1 MKEYS
6 LREVY
11 KITRYVNYFE
21 EKTDKWEKSGRV
33 KIFINFF
40 EKILGSVSK
49 KSESRVG
56 ARPKRWL
63 VLFQKS
69 FVLPFPFFKKGGGKN
84 GR

>member
-1 MKEYS
+1 M
-6 LREVY
+6 
-11 KITRYVNYFE
+11 
-21 EKTDKWEKSGRV
+21 

-56 ARPKRWL
+56 ARPDSWL
-63 VLFQKS
+63 VFYKNNIA
-69 FVLPFPFFKKGGGKN
+69 LPFPFFKKGGGKD